1 MNMSTEIATQ
11 NADSATDSPA
21 DPFVV
26 AGRELRSLFVS
37 PVAYVVLT
45 LWAVLAGFFFLS
57 ALSSFA
63 TEIMRMQEFNDF
75 EQLRSMNVND
85 HLFVPFLG
93 SMWIVLVFA
102 IPGVSMGLIAAEKA
116 NGTEELLL
124 TAPLSIWE
132 IVLGKYLAG
141 ACFAFLMVVV
151 VAFFAVLL
159 FVFSGDQGPDPG
171 KTAAGLLGLLLVSLA
186 YMAVGVAAS
195 SLTSNYLIAFF
206 LSFGTLL
213 TLLLLPFIA
222 EIASAGQ
229 SQGGTEFLV
238 DGLRWLG
245 TGGHFEQIAKGWID
259 TSDLFYFFAFI
270 SGCLIFAKTAVE
282 SVRWR

>member
-1 MNMSTEIATQ
+1 MRHVGQI
-11 NADSATDSPA
+11 
-21 DPFVV
+21 

-45 LWAVLAGFFFLS
+45 MWAVLAGFFFLS
-57 ALSSFA
+57 AVSGFGL
-63 TEIMRMQEFNDF
+63 ELMRMQQYGAYD
-75 EQLRSMNVND
+75 QLRAMNLND
-85 HLFVPFLG
+85 HLFLPFLG

-102 IPGVSMGLIAAEKA
+102 IPGVSMGLLAAERV
-116 NGTEELLL
+116 NGTQELLL

-141 ACFAFLMVVV
+141 ACFALLMVGV
-151 VAFFAVLL
+151 VACFAGLL
-159 FVFSGDQGPDPG
+159 FGYGDPEVG

-186 YMAVGVAAS
+186 YMSVGIFAS

-206 LSFGTLL
+206 LSFGSLL

-222 EIASAGQ
+222 EMASAGQ
-229 SQGGTEFLV
+229 TPGASHVLSDV
-238 DGLRWLG
+238 LSWLG
-245 TGGHFEQIAKGWID
+245 TGGHFERIAQGWID
-259 TSDLFYFFAFI
+259 TSDLFYFAAFI
-270 SGCLIFAKTAVE
+270 SAFLIIAKTAVE

>member
-1 MNMSTEIATQ
+1 VKHVGHI
-11 NADSATDSPA
+11 
-21 DPFVV
+21 

-57 ALSSFA
+57 AVSSFGL
-63 TEIMRMQEFNDF
+63 ELMRMQQFGAFD
-75 EQLRSMNVND
+75 QLREMNLND
-85 HLFVPFLG
+85 HVFVPFLG

-102 IPGVSMGLIAAEKA
+102 IPGVSMGLLAAEKA

-124 TAPLSIWE
+124 TTPLSIWE

-141 ACFAFLMVVV
+141 ACFALLMVLV
-151 VAFFAVLL
+151 VACFAGLL
-159 FVFSGDQGPDPG
+159 FVYGDPEVG

-186 YMAVGVAAS
+186 YMAVGVLAS
-195 SLTSNYLIAFF
+195 SLTSNFLVAFF
-206 LSFGTLL
+206 VSFGSLL

-222 EIASAGQ
+222 QLASAGQ
-229 SQGGTEFLV
+229 TLGASQYLA
-238 DGLRWLG
+238 DILSWLG
-245 TGGHFEQIAKGWID
+245 TGGHFEQLAKGWID
-259 TSDLFYFFAFI
+259 TSDLFYFVAFI
-270 SGCLIFAKTAVE
+270 AACLILAKTAVE